1 MWKRTAGGREFHFYL
16 AGINNQ
22 NFLMRDRETGS
33 WWQQVTGEAIF
44 GPLKGLRLEPV
55 AMDELTFAL
64 WKQEAPAGQVMQP
77 LSKYSKEYE
86 SDWEKS
92 VAKMPVPLD
101 FSREGLPNREI
112 ILGVELDGTARAYPQ
127 AAVWAAWPV
136 QDRVGGVP
144 IVLITGPDGKS
155 VRVFRAEVNGA
166 AAEFFKKSDGA
177 DWSLMDSTTG
187 SQWNFRGC
195 ATSGPAMGQCLAQVP
210 YLKDYWF
217 DWKNYHPATSAYKH

>member
-44 GPLKGLRLEPV
+44 GPLKGTRLEPV
-55 AMDELTFAL
+55 AMDELTFSL
-64 WKQEAPAGQVMQP
+64 WKQEAPAGLVMQP
-77 LSKYSKEYE
+77 VAKYDKKYE

-92 VAKMPVPLD
+92 VAKMPTPLD
-101 FSREGLPNREI
+101 FSREGFPNREI

-127 AAVWAAWPV
+127 STVWSAWPV
-136 QDRVGGVP
+136 QDRVGGAA
-144 IVLITGPDGKS
+144 IVLVTGPDGKS
-155 VRVFRAEVNGA
+155 VRVFRAEVNAA
-166 AAEFFKKSDGA
+166 AAEFFKKGEGWA
-177 DWSLMDSTTG
+177 LMDSSTG
-187 SQWNFRGC
+187 SEWNFQGC
-195 ATSGPAMGQCLAQVP
+195 ATSGPAMGQCLPRVP

-217 DWKNYHPATSAYKH
+217 DWKNYHPATSVYQH